1 MDKKAFSPIEEI
13 IVLVMLAVF
22 IGVLY
27 HKYSL
32 IELKAK
38 QDETRIDL
46 HNLNLAVE
54 LFKVRKGMY
63 PSNLYVLYKSGM
75 LKNSWQKSKFANNK
89 IIDPFGNAYVYD
101 NKTGKVFL
109 SKKTRELLNAK
120 Q

>member
-13 IVLVMLAVF
+13 IVLVMIAVF

-27 HKYSL
+27 HKYSVM
-32 IELKAK
+32 ELKAK

-46 HNLNLAVE
+46 HSLKLAVE
-54 LFKVRKGMY
+54 LFKVRKGIY
-63 PSNLYVLYKSGM
+63 PSNLYMLYKSGM
-75 LKNSWQKSKFANNK
+75 LKNAWQKNRIKNNK

-101 NKTGKVFL
+101 NKTGRVFL

-120 Q
+120 R

>member
-27 HKYSL
+27 HRYSA

-38 QDETRIDL
+38 TEVTKVDL
-46 HNLNLAVE
+46 YNLKLAVE
-54 LFKVRKGMY
+54 LFKVKNGNY
-63 PSNLYVLYKSGM
+63 PDNLTQLYKSG
-75 LKNSWQKSKFANNK
+75 LLENTLQKSKFANNK

-109 SKKTRELLNAK
+109 NKKTRELLNAK